1 MAFSL
6 YDAIIPG
13 NLQIIGAVDALVDKA
28 EAFCAETDKT
38 EEEIIGARLID
49 DMLPFAYQVKA
60 VAEHSLGALEG
71 VRAGNY
77 SPDVSAP
84 PTSFADLKV
93 KLAAAADALKAVDP
107 TEIDGFIGN
116 DMQFSFGEMVI
127 PFTAENFLLSF
138 AQPNF
143 YFHAT
148 TAYDILRAQGVTI
161 GKRDFLGQLRMKTS
175 G

>member
-1 MAFSL
+1 MSISL

-13 NLQIIGAVDALVDKA
+13 NLQIIGSVSGLVDKA
-28 EAFCAETDKT
+28 AAFCAENGRS
-38 EEEIIGARLID
+38 EEDMAQAKLIE

-60 VAEHSLGALEG
+60 VAEHSLGAIKG

-77 SPDVSAP
+77 SPDLAAP
-84 PTSFADLKV
+84 PTDFAGLKA
-93 KLAAAADALKAVDP
+93 KLATAATALEAIDP
-107 TEIDGFIGN
+107 AEVEGYIGN
-116 DMQFSFGEMVI
+116 DMQFSFGEMVV

-148 TAYDILRAQGVTI
+148 TAYDILRAEGVAI
-161 GKRDFLGQLRMKTS
+161 GKMDFLGQLRMKTA
-175 G
+175 

>member
-1 MAFSL
+1 MSISL

-13 NLQIIGAVDALVDKA
+13 NLQIIGSVSSLVDKA
-28 EAFCAETDKT
+28 AAFCAENGRS
-38 EEEIIGARLID
+38 EEEMAQAKLIE

-60 VAEHSLGALEG
+60 VAEHSLGAIEG

-77 SPDVSAP
+77 SPDLAAP
-84 PTSFADLKV
+84 PADFAGLKA
-93 KLAAAADALKAVDP
+93 KLAAAASALEAIDP
-107 TEIDGFIGN
+107 AEVEGFIGN

-148 TAYDILRAQGVTI
+148 TAYDILRAQGVPI
-161 GKRDFLGQLRMKTS
+161 GKRDFLGQLRMKTA
-175 G
+175 

>member
-1 MAFSL
+1 MSFSL

-13 NLQIIGAVDALVDKA
+13 NLQIIGAVSGLVDKA
-28 EAFCAETDKT
+28 VAFCADNGRAESDL
-38 EEEIIGARLID
+38 IQARLAE
-49 DMLPFAYQVKA
+49 DMLPFSYQVKS
-60 VAEHSLGALEG
+60 VAEHSRVAIES

-77 SPDVSAP
+77 SPDTGAP
-84 PTSFADLKV
+84 PDSFE
-93 KLAAAADALKAVDP
+93 ALKAKLADAAAMLEALDP
-107 TEIDGFIGN
+107 AEIDGFIGN
-116 DMQFSFGEMVI
+116 DMQFSFGEMVM

-148 TAYDILRAQGVTI
+148 TAYAILRAEGVQI
-161 GKRDFLGQLRMKTS
+161 GKRDFLGQVRIKT

>member
-1 MAFSL
+1 MSISL

-13 NLQIIGAVDALVDKA
+13 NLQIIGSVSSLVDKA
-28 EAFCAETDKT
+28 AAFCAENGRS
-38 EEEIIGARLID
+38 EEDMAQAKLIE

-60 VAEHSLGALEG
+60 VAEHSLGAIEG
-71 VRAGNY
+71 VRGGNY
-77 SPDVSAP
+77 SPDLAAP
-84 PTSFADLKV
+84 PADFAGLKA
-93 KLAAAADALKAVDP
+93 KLAAAASALEAIDP
-107 TEIDGFIGN
+107 AEVEGFIGN

-148 TAYDILRAQGVTI
+148 TAYDILRAQGVPI
-161 GKRDFLGQLRMKTS
+161 GKRDFLGQLRMKTA
-175 G
+175 

>member
-13 NLQIIGAVDALVDKA
+13 NLQIIGSVDALVDKA
-28 EAFCAETDKT
+28 GAFCGESGRM
-38 EEEIIGARLID
+38 EEDFIQARLID

-60 VAEHSLGALEG
+60 VAEHSLGAIEG

-77 SPDVSAP
+77 TPDTSAP
-84 PTSFADLKV
+84 PDSFAALKA
-93 KLAAAADALKAVDP
+93 KLAAAAEALEGIDRAEV
-107 TEIDGFIGN
+107 DGFVGQ

-148 TAYDILRAQGVTI
+148 TAYDIMRAEGVSI
-161 GKRDFLGQLRMKTS
+161 GKRDFLGQLRIKTA
-175 G
+175 

>member
-1 MAFSL
+1 MSFSL

-13 NLQIIGAVDALVDKA
+13 NLQIIGSVSRIVDKA
-28 EAFCAETDKT
+28 AQFCTDTGRSEGDMAE
-38 EEEIIGARLID
+38 ARLIE

-60 VAEHSLGALEG
+60 VAEHSLGAIEG

-77 SPDVSAP
+77 SPDLSAP
-84 PTSFADLKV
+84 PADFAGLKA
-93 KLAAAADALKAVDP
+93 KLAAATSALEAIDP
-107 TEIDGFIGN
+107 AEVEAFIGN

-148 TAYDILRAQGVTI
+148 TAYDILRAEGVPI
-161 GKRDFLGQLRMKTS
+161 GKRDFLGQLRMKTA
-175 G
+175 

>member
-1 MAFSL
+1 MSISL

-13 NLQIIGAVDALVDKA
+13 NLQIIGSVSSLVDKA
-28 EAFCAETDKT
+28 AAFCAENGRS
-38 EEEIIGARLID
+38 EEDMAQAKLIE

-60 VAEHSLGALEG
+60 VAEHSLGAIEG

-77 SPDVSAP
+77 SPDLAAP
-84 PTSFADLKV
+84 PADFAGLKA
-93 KLAAAADALKAVDP
+93 KLAAAASALEAIDP
-107 TEIDGFIGN
+107 AEVEGFIGN

-148 TAYDILRAQGVTI
+148 TAYDILRAHGVPI
-161 GKRDFLGQLRMKTS
+161 GKRDFLGQLRMKTA
-175 G
+175 